1 MKMGAAGLASLALD
15 RLGPPSFGGRARGRA
30 SGAPW
35 KFGVMADTQWR
46 RNLDGKNPGTVAVGI
61 IDALNAEFV
70 RRGVRLVIQVG
81 DLVDVEYDAPNGDAS
96 RRTMPFRAAA
106 AERLYEAGIG
116 FFPLR
121 GNHEASATAANEL
134 VSLYPQSRGVGD
146 RVFGADDFSSPFAA
160 LEGLSYLLRPRQR
173 ALRAPR
179 PVHAERWHEPPR
191 DRRPQPPRPAAL
203 DRGAARDQAV
213 GPRTPSCSATRT

>member
-106 AERLYEAGIG
+106 AERLYEAGIE

-146 RVFGADDFSSPFAA
+146 RVRRGRLQQPLRRARGAT
-160 LEGLSYLLRPRQR
+160 LLRPRQR
-173 ALRAPR
+173 ALRAAR

-191 DRRPQPPRPAAL
+191 ERRPQPPRPAAL
-203 DRGAARDQAV
+203 DRGAALRRSRRT
-213 GPRTPSCSATRT
+213 RTPSCSATRT